1 MRWEPPSR
9 PTAQRVGP
17 RKVDGQQVTP
27 RKDTTDGGAPPE
39 SRAPSHHSNQVLA
52 VADGDGADAFPLKVQ
67 VGSDADDELP
77 EGFLFDWGAY
87 RKVWGKRS
95 YQDAV
100 TALFAECTVL
110 YGRIARWMT
119 VNAPRH

>member
-1 MRWEPPSR
+1 
-9 PTAQRVGP
+9 
-17 RKVDGQQVTP
+17 VTP